1 MEMTKTNGAR
11 GLVAMVKNLKWWQV
25 GLIAVGVSFLGG
37 LSSISAG
44 EEQKLYA
51 QELKQAPWAPPGW
64 LFAPAWTLNNFFL
77 LLALQRILLD
87 ENSSKRKKLLAMQI
101 AIWVI
106 FFSFGYIYFQKKSTI
121 LAAVWTVS
129 DAVLSLCSILLLN
142 KTDRKT
148 ALLYAPLTVWTT
160 FASSIAI
167 YQALYN
173 PDEALQI
180 AQPLP

>member
-1 MEMTKTNGAR
+1 MMKTTGER

-51 QELKQAPWAPPGW
+51 QQLKQAPWAPPGW

-106 FFSFGYIYFQKKSTI
+106 FFSFGYIYFQKK
-121 LAAVWTVS
+121 
-129 DAVLSLCSILLLN
+129 
-142 KTDRKT
+142 
-148 ALLYAPLTVWTT
+148 AP
-160 FASSIAI
+160 
-167 YQALYN
+167 Y
-173 PDEALQI
+173 
-180 AQPLP
+180 